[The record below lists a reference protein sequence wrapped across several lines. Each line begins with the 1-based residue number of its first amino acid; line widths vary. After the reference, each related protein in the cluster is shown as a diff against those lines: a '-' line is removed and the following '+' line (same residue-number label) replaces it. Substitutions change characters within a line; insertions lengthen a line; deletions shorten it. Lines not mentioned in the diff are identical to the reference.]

1 LSIRWRLTLLNA
13 LIMGAILL
21 VVGFFLFFLLR
32 GALLSGV
39 KDTAKNRAVELAQD
53 VEEESGQ
60 GLLLDEGD
68 AEELALD
75 GVFAVVRDAEGHV
88 LDQTLELESDEGA
101 SDTIWREALESGQ
114 PTGGTAEL
122 SRGGV
127 SDYVYAVPVSPA
139 HGSARVVE
147 AGKSYESAEEAIGT
161 LTSVLVGGALVAF
174 LLSACGAYLLAR
186 AALYPVEA
194 VVDSAREITEGDLS
208 KRLPIAH
215 KGDEIGRLTT
225 TINGLLARL
234 EEAFARLETAF
245 GRLTETLARQRRFT
259 ADASHELRTPLT
271 SISGYAQLL
280 EEGGLD
286 DPKVASESVAAIR
299 RESEHMRELVE
310 TLLALARRDEDASLD
325 REFCDLG
332 AVAEEAVESARA
344 VAKDTVAVGYAA
356 SERPIVVLSD
366 RGQIRQAVSILL
378 DNAVKYT
385 PNGGRV
391 GVAVHESDEWAK
403 IEVSDTGIGISEDQ
417 LPLVFERFHQ
427 ADEARASGGAGL
439 GLAIARQIAEA
450 HGGRI
455 EAKSSL
461 GEGSTFTLLLPRKHP
476 ISSVGSDLDLRTSGP
491 GGSAGATS

>member
-13 LIMGAILL
+13 LIMVAILL

-39 KDTAKNRAVELAQD
+39 KDTAKNRAVELAKD

-60 GLLLDEGD
+60 DLLFDEGD

-75 GVFAVVRDAEGHV
+75 GVFAVVRDAEGRV
-88 LDQTLELESDEGA
+88 LDQTVELESDEGA
-101 SDTIWREALESGQ
+101 NDTIWREALESGQ
-114 PTGGTAEL
+114 PTGGAVQL
-122 SRGGV
+122 SRGDV

-147 AGKSYESAEEAIGT
+147 AGKSYDAAEEVIGT

-186 AALYPVEA
+186 AALSPVDA
-194 VVDSAREITEGDLS
+194 VVESAREITEGDLS
-208 KRLPIAH
+208 KRLPVAH

-234 EEAFARLETAF
+234 EEAFARLEAALA
-245 GRLTETLARQRRFT
+245 RLKEALARQRRFT

-280 EEGGLD
+280 EEGGLS
-286 DPKVASESVAAIR
+286 DPRVAGESVAAIR
-299 RESEHMRELVE
+299 RETEHMRELVE
-310 TLLALARRDEDASLD
+310 TLLALARGDEDASLD
-325 REFCDLG
+325 PEFCDLG

-344 VAKDTVAVGYAA
+344 VAKDKVAIWYAPP
-356 SERPIVVLSD
+356 ERPIVVFFD
-366 RGQIRQAVSILL
+366 RGRVRQAVSILL

-391 GVAVHESDEWAK
+391 AVAVHQSEEWAK
-403 IEVSDTGIGISEDQ
+403 VEVSDSGIGIPEDQ

-461 GEGSTFTLLLPRKHP
+461 GEGSAFTLLLPRKHP
-476 ISSVGSDLDLRTSGP
+476 SSMASDLDQRTSGP
-491 GGSAGATS
+491 GGSAGEAS

>member
-1 LSIRWRLTLLNA
+1 MAIRWRLTLLNA

-60 GLLLDEGD
+60 DLLLDEGD

-75 GVFAVVRDAEGHV
+75 GVFAVVRDSEGHI
-88 LDQTLELESDEGA
+88 LDQTVELESDEGA
-101 SDTIWREALESGQ
+101 NDTIWREALESGQ
-114 PTGGTAEL
+114 PTGGTAKL
-122 SRGGV
+122 SRGDD
-127 SDYVYAVPVSPA
+127 SDYVYAVPVTPSY
-139 HGSARVVE
+139 GSARVVE
-147 AGKSYESAEEAIGT
+147 AGKSYEPAEEVIGT

-174 LLSACGAYLLAR
+174 LLSVCGAYLLAR
-186 AALYPVEA
+186 AALSPVEA
-194 VVDSAREITEGDLS
+194 VVDSLREVTEGALS
-208 KRLPIAH
+208 KRLPVAH

-234 EEAFARLETAF
+234 EEAFARLK
-245 GRLTETLARQRRFT
+245 ETLARQRRFA

-271 SISGYAQLL
+271 SISGYAQLI
-280 EEGGLD
+280 EGSPT
-286 DPKVASESVAAIR
+286 DPRVISEGVAAIR

-310 TLLALARRDEDASLD
+310 TLLALARGDEDVSLD
-325 REFCDLG
+325 PEFCDLG

-344 VAKDTVAVGYAA
+344 AAKGKVTIAYAPP
-356 SERPIVVLSD
+356 EHPIIVFADPGRV
-366 RGQIRQAVSILL
+366 RQAVSILL

-385 PNGGRV
+385 AEGGRV
-391 GVAVHESDEWAK
+391 AVTVHQSEEQAK

-450 HGGRI
+450 HGGTI

-461 GEGSTFTLLLPRKHP
+461 GEGSSFTLLLPRRYP
-476 ISSVGSDLDLRTSGP
+476 TSMGCDLRTNEP
-491 GGSAGATS
+491 GGSAAETS

>member
-1 LSIRWRLTLLNA
+1 MAIRWRLTLLNA

-21 VVGFFLFFLLR
+21 IAGFFLFFLLR

-60 GLLLDEGD
+60 DLLLDEGD
-68 AEELALD
+68 ADELALD
-75 GVFAVVRDAEGHV
+75 GVFAVVRDSEGRI
-88 LDQTLELESDEGA
+88 LDQTVELESDEGA
-101 SDTIWREALESGQ
+101 NDTIWREALESGQ
-114 PTGGTAEL
+114 PTGGTAKL
-122 SRGGV
+122 SQGDA
-127 SDYVYAVPVSPA
+127 SDYVYAVPVAPPY
-139 HGSARVVE
+139 GSARVVE
-147 AGKSYESAEEAIGT
+147 AGKSYEPAEEVIGT

-174 LLSACGAYLLAR
+174 LLSVCGAYLLAR
-186 AALYPVEA
+186 AALSPVEA
-194 VVDSAREITEGDLS
+194 VVDSVREITEGALS
-208 KRLPIAH
+208 KRLPVAPH

-234 EEAFARLETAF
+234 EEAFARLKEA
-245 GRLTETLARQRRFT
+245 LARQRRFA

-271 SISGYAQLL
+271 SISGYAQLI
-280 EEGGLD
+280 EGSPT
-286 DPKVASESVAAIR
+286 DPRVISESVAAIR

-310 TLLALARRDEDASLD
+310 ILLALARGDEDVSLD
-325 REFCDLG
+325 PEFCDLG

-344 VAKDTVAVGYAA
+344 AAKEKVAIGYAPP
-356 SERPIVVLSD
+356 EHPIIVFSD
-366 RGQIRQAVSILL
+366 RGRVRQAVSILL

-385 PNGGRV
+385 AEGGRV
-391 GVAVHESDEWAK
+391 AVTVHQSEEQAK

-450 HGGRI
+450 HGGTI

-461 GEGSTFTLLLPRKHP
+461 GEGSTFTLLLPRRYP
-476 ISSVGSDLDLRTSGP
+476 ASTGCDLPTSRGVQP
-491 GGSAGATS
+491 QKRPKDER